1 MDPET
6 KSFFS
11 TFTDSLTENALAGQK
26 ESVVNAMCYDRGL
39 SAIYLEES
47 SRVAQIEYISHT
59 GLISK
64 LCGGDPFR
72 SPDEALAKTYEKLD
86 TDMIFWTKQSYDAYD
101 RAEQK
106 GETFSVRSD
115 SWSDLFPTRWRV
127 TFPVSSVE
135 DVLNYD
141 PEEEMELNDRDL
153 GGLVEYFNNEHKRT
167 QDLFRTQLVPGGHY
181 CTTFMWPVM
190 TFGLEWTL
198 KAMYY
203 DPKRF
208 ERLLGRFAQI
218 SLRDFKAW
226 AQCDIKAF
234 ISHDDICMTEGP
246 MISPGWLRQHVFP
259 WYKKLWQELKS
270 KGVKVLFCSDGNITP
285 IVDDLAEAGA
295 DGFIME
301 PSCDLELIT
310 EKYGD
315 DKVLMG
321 NVDLKVLTF
330 GDEEEISREVMRCLR
345 TSGHCPGYF
354 INVTGSIP
362 DNVPLRNL
370 KSYFETF
377 RKYGRRP
384 LIRL

>member
-1 MDPET
+1 
-6 KSFFS
+6 
-11 TFTDSLTENALAGQK
+11 
-26 ESVVNAMCYDRGL
+26 MCYDRGL

-47 SRVAQIEYISHT
+47 DRVPQIEYMMHT

-64 LCGGDPFR
+64 LYGGDPFR
-72 SPDEALAKTYEKLD
+72 SPDDALAKAYEKLD
-86 TDMIFWTKQSYDAYD
+86 IDMIFWTLQSYNPYD
-101 RAEQK
+101 RAKEK
-106 GETFSVRSD
+106 GEAFSVRKD
-115 SWSDLFPTRWRV
+115 SWSDLFPSTWRA
-127 TFPVSSVE
+127 TFSVDSVE
-135 DVLNYD
+135 DVLNYE
-141 PEEEMELNDRDL
+141 PEDEVDLSDDRFDD
-153 GGLVEYFNNEHKRT
+153 VVDYFSAEHKKT
-167 QDLFRTQLVPGGHY
+167 QDLFKTQLVPGGYY

-198 KAMYY
+198 KAAGR

-208 ERLLGRFAQI
+208 ERLLNKFAEI
-218 SLRDFKAW
+218 SLRDFRAW

-246 MISPGWLRQHVFP
+246 MVSPRWLRRYVFP
-259 WYKKLWQELKS
+259 WYKRLWHELKS
-270 KGVKVLFCSDGNITP
+270 KGIRVLFCSDGNITP

-315 DKVLMG
+315 DKILIG

-330 GDEEEISREVMRCLR
+330 GDEEAIRKEVFRCLR

-370 KSYFETF
+370 ESYFETCK
-377 RKYGRRP
+377 KYGRKP
-384 LIRL
+384 LKALSK

>member
-1 MDPET
+1 MEDTLACEKET
-6 KSFFS
+6 
-11 TFTDSLTENALAGQK
+11 
-26 ESVVNAMCYDRGL
+26 VVNAMCYERGL

-47 SRVAQIEYISHT
+47 DRVGQIEYISHT
-59 GLISK
+59 GLISN
-64 LCGGDPFR
+64 LCGGDPFK

-86 TDMIFWTKQSYDAYD
+86 TDMIFWTLQSYDSYE

-106 GETFSVRSD
+106 GETFSVRAD

-127 TFPVSSVE
+127 TFPVNSVE

-141 PEEEMELNDRDL
+141 PEEEMELNDRHFDDI
-153 GGLVEYFNNEHKRT
+153 VEYFNNEHKKT
-167 QDLFRTQLVPGGHY
+167 QDLFRTQLVPGGYY

-208 ERLLGRFAQI
+208 ERLLDKFARI
-218 SLRDFKAW
+218 SLRDFRAW
-226 AQCDIKAF
+226 AQCDIKTF

-246 MISPGWLRQHVFP
+246 MISPKWLREHIFP
-259 WYKKLWQELKS
+259 WYKKLWGELRS
-270 KGVKVLFCSDGNITP
+270 KGVKVLFCSDGNITT

-315 DKVLMG
+315 DKVLIG

-330 GDEEEISREVMRCLR
+330 GDEEAISKEVTRCLR

-370 KSYFETF
+370 EFYFKTF
-377 RKYGRRP
+377 RKCSQRP

>member
-1 MDPET
+1 
-6 KSFFS
+6 
-11 TFTDSLTENALAGQK
+11 
-26 ESVVNAMCYDRGL
+26 MCYERGL
-39 SAIYLEES
+39 SAMYLEES
-47 SRVAQIEYISHT
+47 DRVAQIEYISHT

-64 LCGGDPFR
+64 LYGEDPFR
-72 SPDEALAKTYEKLD
+72 YPREASAKAYEKLD
-86 TDMIFWTKQSYDAYD
+86 IDMIWWTLQSYDPYT
-101 RAEQK
+101 RAREK
-106 GETFSVRSD
+106 GEAFRVRTD
-115 SWSDLFPTRWRV
+115 SWSNLFPSTWRT
-127 TFPVSSVE
+127 TFSINSVE
-135 DVLNYD
+135 DVLNYE
-141 PEEEMELNDRDL
+141 PEEEVDLTGDRFDD
-153 GGLVEYFNNEHKRT
+153 VVDYFAREHEKT
-167 QDLFRTQLVPGGHY
+167 QDLFKTQLVPGGYY

-198 KAMYY
+198 KAAGR

-208 ERLLGRFAQI
+208 ENLLNKFAEI

-246 MISPGWLRQHVFP
+246 MVSPKWLRRYVFP
-259 WYKKLWQELKS
+259 WYKKLWHELRR
-270 KGVKVLFCSDGNITP
+270 KGIRVLFCSDGNITP

-301 PSCDLELIT
+301 PSCDLKLIT

-330 GDEEEISREVMRCLR
+330 GDEETIFNEVMRCLR

-362 DNVPLRNL
+362 DNVPLQNL
-370 KSYFETF
+370 EFYFKTF
-377 RKYGRRP
+377 RKYGCRT
-384 LIRL
+384 LIRSQ